1 MDRDGLGGD
10 ASRVRIRAS
19 SVAGIGAFW
28 GLGCYG
34 VLWEGVPVVVGRP
47 FVESIVGTLVL
58 LPARALL
65 AAIHLG
71 ESLSGRTLLLGDDH
85 AWLAPPVA
93 LIGAAIALC
102 VLGCVRLI
110 SARR

>member
-1 MDRDGLGGD
+1 MDGVAGRG
-10 ASRVRIRAS
+10 RVRAS

-34 VLWEGVPVVVGRP
+34 VLWEGIPVVVGRT
-47 FVESIVGTLVL
+47 FVESVVGTIVL

-85 AWLAPPVA
+85 AWIAPIVA
-93 LIGAAIALC
+93 VIGAAIALGLRAC
-102 VLGCVRLI
+102 ARLI
-110 SARR
+110 SVRR